1 MLNVVQ
7 HLFLNANKNPNQTK
21 PRQPLKTFKMVCL
34 SRPYPF
40 KFFKGC
46 FPQILLGPFLNTLSH
61 MKMFFL
67 HGST

>member
-1 MLNVVQ
+1 MNG
-7 HLFLNANKNPNQTK
+7 ANKICG
-21 PRQPLKTFKMVCL
+21 RQPLYMVCL

-61 MKMFFL
+61 MEVHLVCDYDTQRLVAATKL
-67 HGST
+67 IE

>member
-7 HLFLNANKNPNQTK
+7 HLFLNANKKPNQTK
-21 PRQPLKTFKMVCL
+21 TAFKNFQDGLLKQTISL
-34 SRPYPF
+34 Q
-40 KFFKGC
+40 FFKGY